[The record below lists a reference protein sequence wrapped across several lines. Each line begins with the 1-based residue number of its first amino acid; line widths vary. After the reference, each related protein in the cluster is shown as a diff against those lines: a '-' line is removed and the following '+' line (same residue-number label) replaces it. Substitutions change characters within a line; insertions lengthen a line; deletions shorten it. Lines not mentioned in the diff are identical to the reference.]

1 MLVWKKRHLREE
13 MPFLR
18 MFLFF
23 LFFLFSLT
31 FHLMLFLSYFY
42 HFCRR
47 FRIFLFTFVPVN
59 HKRIIYVE
67 ITFKALVVAA
77 AP

>member
-18 MFLFF
+18 IVPILSFL
-23 LFFLFSLT
+23 LFLFSLT

-42 HFCRR
+42 HFVGDFGYFC
-47 FRIFLFTFVPVN
+47 LP
-59 HKRIIYVE
+59 
-67 ITFKALVVAA
+67 LC
-77 AP
+77 P

>member
-42 HFCRR
+42 HFVGDFGYFCLPLCRK
-47 FRIFLFTFVPVN
+47 P
-59 HKRIIYVE
+59 
-67 ITFKALVVAA
+67 
-77 AP
+77 

>member
-23 LFFLFSLT
+23 FFFLFSLT

-42 HFCRR
+42 HFVGDFGYFYLPLC
-47 FRIFLFTFVPVN
+47 P
-59 HKRIIYVE
+59 
-67 ITFKALVVAA
+67 
-77 AP
+77 

>member
-1 MLVWKKRHLREE
+1 MKRHLREE

-23 LFFLFSLT
+23 LFFSFCFLLL

-42 HFCRR
+42 HFVGDFGYFC
-47 FRIFLFTFVPVN
+47 LP
-59 HKRIIYVE
+59 
-67 ITFKALVVAA
+67 LC
-77 AP
+77 P